1 MSFQRPGK
9 AIHKQT
15 LDWEHWR
22 RTHREALAKT
32 GLPESVL
39 RDEEHWWDF
48 LHHGF
53 LDHHDDPSH
62 FTVEQLSLEQRR
74 ELRQFLHQTLSPD
87 ERSSAIVLRRLVC
100 AKYEAG

>member
-1 MSFQRPGK
+1 MSFRRPGK
-9 AIHKQT
+9 AT
-15 LDWEHWR
+15 LEQARDWERWR
-22 RTHREALAKT
+22 RTHHEALAVT

-62 FTVEQLSLEQRR
+62 FTVAQLSLEQRR
-74 ELRQFLHQTLSPD
+74 ALRRFLQKTLSPD
-87 ERSSAIVLRRLVC
+87 ERSSAIVLRRLEN
-100 AKYEAG
+100 AAS